1 MNLPM
6 PQRFNVICGCCLEN
20 MAALAAESVDLTVTS
35 PPYFQQKDYGD
46 DRQIGWE
53 SSRDEYLEKMTRFM
67 QLLRGLTAPSGSAFI
82 VIGDSYDGGTMQLI
96 PQRLACIA
104 ADLGWNIRNDLIWS
118 KTDAAPGRAPNRWR
132 FTHEHILFLTK
143 SPNAY
148 VFDESAIRQP
158 YSARTLRRWGSG
170 QRYGGPKA
178 NSRPTE
184 WGKKQQAKGNRLP
197 AGKSFVLNPDGTL
210 PSDVIQLPS
219 GRSKFKHYATF
230 PLALVET
237 FVVAASG
244 PDALVFDPFT
254 GSGTTGE
261 AAIRRG
267 RRFLGIELSAEYAE
281 IAMGRLSETVSEPA
295 PGTAP

>member
-1 MNLPM
+1 M
-6 PQRFNVICGCCLEN
+6 VT
-20 MAALAAESVDLTVTS
+20 ESVDLTVTS

-53 SSRDEYLEKMTRFM
+53 SSRDEYLRKMTRFM
-67 QLLRGLTAPSGSAFI
+67 QLLWGLTAPSGSAFV
-82 VIGDSYDGGTMQLI
+82 VIGDSYCRGTMQLI

-104 ADLGWNIRNDLIWS
+104 ADLGWHIRNDLIWS

-132 FTHEHILFLTK
+132 FTHEHVLFLTK

-148 VFDESAIRQP
+148 VFDEPVIRQP
-158 YSARTLRRWGSG
+158 YSTATLKRWGRG

-178 NSRPTE
+178 SRQPAE
-184 WGKKQQAKGNRLP
+184 SSKKGKSKGNRLP
-197 AGKSFVLNPDGTL
+197 AGKSFVLNPEGTM
-210 PSDVIQLPS
+210 PSDVIQMAS

-230 PLALVET
+230 PLALAET

-254 GSGTTGE
+254 GTGTTGE
-261 AAIRRG
+261 AALRRG

-281 IAMGRLSETVSEPA
+281 IARGRLSSAVSEPA
-295 PGTAP
+295 TATAP

>member
-1 MNLPM
+1 MAK
-6 PQRFNVICGCCLEN
+6 RYSVICGCCLEK
-20 MAALAAESVDLTVTS
+20 MAALEPGSVDLTVTS
-35 PPYFQQKDYGD
+35 PPYFQLKDYGD

-53 SSRDEYLEKMTRFM
+53 SSRDEYLGKMTRFM
-67 QLLRGLTAPSGSAFI
+67 LLLRGLTAPSGSAFI
-82 VIGDSYDGGTMQLI
+82 VIGDSYDRGTMQLI

-104 ADLGWNIRNDLIWS
+104 ADMGWHIRNDLIWS
-118 KTDAAPGRAPNRWR
+118 KTDAAPGKTPNRWR

-148 VFDESAIRQP
+148 VFDDAAIRQP
-158 YSARTLRRWGSG
+158 YSVATLRRWGKG

-178 NSRPTE
+178 KKRPAE
-184 WGKKQQAKGNRLP
+184 WGKKQQAKGNRLA
-197 AGKSFVLNPDGTL
+197 AGKSFVLNPGGTL

-230 PLALVET
+230 PLALAET

-261 AAIRRG
+261 AALRRG
-267 RRFLGIELSAEYAE
+267 RRFLGIELSAEYAA
-281 IAMGRLSETVSEPA
+281 IARGRLSEVVSESVPA
-295 PGTAP
+295 TAR